1 MEDRRFLGPE
11 DPLPSSPRRVLV
23 TGASGS
29 GKSTVARAVAARL
42 GLPYTEIDSLY
53 HGPDWVPRPA
63 FVADVTTLVAQPAW
77 ATEWQYSTVRG
88 LLADRADLLIWL
100 DLPRWLILIQVTIRT
115 LRRRFRREPLWN
127 GNLEPPLWTIL
138 RNADHIIRWSWR
150 SHARVQPRVVTLSHS
165 HPQLPVVRL
174 RTRRDISRWLN
185 ALPWSTNNL
194 GR

>member
-42 GLPYTEIDSLY
+42 GLPYIEIDSLF

-63 FVADVTTLVAQPAW
+63 FVADVTALAAQPAW

-100 DLPRWLILIQVTIRT
+100 GPPRWPILIQVT
-115 LRRRFRREPLWN
+115 
-127 GNLEPPLWTIL
+127 
-138 RNADHIIRWSWR
+138 
-150 SHARVQPRVVTLSHS
+150 QVTVSVFICVFCL
-165 HPQLPVVRL
+165 LL
-174 RTRRDISRWLN
+174 
-185 ALPWSTNNL
+185 
-194 GR
+194 